1 MQPAAS
7 TIVAQLI
14 TSPNCHFCARAHEV
28 LGRLVREGFPLRIED
43 HGWDDADGAPLVQR
57 DAVPFPPALYLD
69 GELWGF
75 GRISERALRKRLA
88 QRSSTSA

>member
-1 MQPAAS
+1 MQPATAR
-7 TIVAQLI
+7 IVAQLI

-28 LGRLVREGFPLRIED
+28 LARLVREGFPLRIEE
-43 HGWDDADGAPLVQR
+43 HGWDDAEGAHLVLR

-75 GRISERALRKRLA
+75 GRISERALRKRLVP
-88 QRSSTSA
+88 RSSTSA